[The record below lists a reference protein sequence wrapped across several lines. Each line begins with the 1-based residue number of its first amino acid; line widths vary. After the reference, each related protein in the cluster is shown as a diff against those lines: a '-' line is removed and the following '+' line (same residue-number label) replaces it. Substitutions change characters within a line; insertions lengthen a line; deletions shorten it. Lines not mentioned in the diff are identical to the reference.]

1 MVESDTML
9 LAQYLTAIAG
19 LGALRQCVTN
29 PSAVRA
35 RLDDIIRIVEAVGE
49 PPNNLEIPIR
59 EYDVEDAYAWWASS
73 YDNPTNP
80 AIEAE
85 EPAMRAYLADAPRG
99 RALDVGCGTGRHA
112 AHLLTLG
119 YEVVGIDQS
128 AAMLDVA
135 RAKLPDTRFELGRF
149 DALPVDDESF
159 DVVTCSLAL
168 THTPSLDQPI
178 REMARVLKPG
188 GWLLLSDLHPVSVLI
203 GGTALFPDP
212 EAPPDR
218 PTLAH
223 TRNLYHPLSTYI
235 AAITGADL
243 RVVDCREIPMPES
256 AIADNPVY
264 PLIPEAVT
272 QAFEGIPFILTWQ
285 AVKP

>member
-1 MVESDTML
+1 ML

-35 RLDDIIRIVEAVGE
+35 RLDDIARIIEAIDDA
-49 PPNNLEIPIR
+49 PNNLEIPVR
-59 EYDVEDAYAWWASS
+59 EHDVEGAYTWWAGT
-73 YDNPTNP
+73 YDEPGNP
-80 AIEAE
+80 AIEAK

-112 AHLLTLG
+112 AHLVTLG
-119 YEVVGIDQS
+119 YDVIGIDQS
-128 AAMLDVA
+128 PAMLDVA
-135 RAKLPDTRFELGRF
+135 RAKLPTTRFELGTF
-149 DALPVDDESF
+149 DALPVDDATF

-168 THTPSLDQPI
+168 THTPNLQQPI

-203 GGTALFPDP
+203 GGTAVFPDP
-212 EAPPDR
+212 EAPPGR
-218 PTLAH
+218 LSVAH
-223 TRNLYHPLSTYI
+223 TRNLYHPISSYI
-235 AAITGADL
+235 AAFTGAGL
-243 RVVDCREIPMPES
+243 RVVDCQEIPMPES
-256 AIADNPVY
+256 AITGNPVY
-264 PLIPEAVT
+264 PLIPDAVT
-272 QAFEGIPFILTWQ
+272 QAFGGMPFILTWQ